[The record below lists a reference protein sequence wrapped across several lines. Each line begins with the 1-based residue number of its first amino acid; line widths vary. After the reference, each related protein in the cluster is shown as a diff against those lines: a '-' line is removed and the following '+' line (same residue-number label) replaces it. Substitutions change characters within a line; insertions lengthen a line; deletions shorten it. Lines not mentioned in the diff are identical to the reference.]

1 MSNLIVFLRDRLFR
15 NRWNGL
21 TPRLRKQLLTVSG
34 TTGVI
39 LLLWLAVLPSREDL
53 NAFQPREIGRT
64 LQFIRGSVNGTVS
77 LEPYEL
83 GLMSLFTR
91 LRGRTLPPDN
101 IVLLA
106 IDDESLNIA
115 DNVFPE
121 ELEETPILKAM
132 NTWPWPRRV
141 HARAV
146 ELLMDAGA
154 KAVIF
159 DVVFST
165 PSSYGPRDDLSF
177 ADILATYG
185 DRVALAAIYPD
196 PTVRGG
202 SIHRVRLPV
211 PSLLEAGARVGY
223 VNLPLED
230 NGAVYQLYS
239 KFDPPAHSPLF
250 GISRDDPSAN
260 SPLAGLEELPSLA
273 EAGLAASG
281 TEVPQQVGDWVYF
294 YGGSGSLP
302 TVSYSQ
308 LLVPALR
315 EHNLDEDTFRD
326 KVVLIGATAVV
337 LQDFHFTPWGRMPGP
352 EIVLTNLANLQE
364 KRWLRTLPWQLQ
376 LFAIVGVGLGGGW
389 WVSRPTNTQFIVL
402 RTLVATTAWVG
413 LSYILFLS
421 GWAITVTVWAGAA
434 LFFSGILDSVNSAIA
449 DRLNRLRL
457 RSTLERYVSAP
468 VAAEIIAS
476 QQKDLQTLLKGK
488 SLKVSLL
495 FSDIRGFTTISSQLP
510 PEMLVPQ
517 LNRYLGAMV
526 EAITH
531 HQGCVDKFIGDAV
544 MAEFGSPISA
554 GYKQDAMNA
563 IRAALDMRA
572 VLSTLRQEWKQVGK
586 PLMFNGIGI
595 NFGEVVVGNI
605 GSPQRLE
612 YTAIGDTVNV
622 ASRVES
628 LTKDFKTDLIVTQSV
643 YELVQD
649 EIEVN
654 PLGTRQLRGRSSETA
669 LFEVIGLKGQG
680 RELFD
685 RVKADFA
692 AHTACKESRGE
703 SYGSVANAGIDIGV
717 EDIQQQADGDHN
729 GSEEHH

>member
-1 MSNLIVFLRDRLFR
+1 M
-15 NRWNGL
+15 
-21 TPRLRKQLLTVSG
+21 
-34 TTGVI
+34 
-39 LLLWLAVLPSREDL
+39 
-53 NAFQPREIGRT
+53 
-64 LQFIRGSVNGTVS
+64 
-77 LEPYEL
+77 
-83 GLMSLFTR
+83 
-91 LRGRTLPPDN
+91 
-101 IVLLA
+101 
-106 IDDESLNIA
+106 
-115 DNVFPE
+115 
-121 ELEETPILKAM
+121 
-132 NTWPWPRRV
+132 
-141 HARAV
+141 
-146 ELLMDAGA
+146 
-154 KAVIF
+154 
-159 DVVFST
+159 
-165 PSSYGPRDDLSF
+165 
-177 ADILATYG
+177 
-185 DRVALAAIYPD
+185 
-196 PTVRGG
+196 
-202 SIHRVRLPV
+202 
-211 PSLLEAGARVGY
+211 
-223 VNLPLED
+223 
-230 NGAVYQLYS
+230 
-239 KFDPPAHSPLF
+239 
-250 GISRDDPSAN
+250 
-260 SPLAGLEELPSLA
+260 
-273 EAGLAASG
+273 
-281 TEVPQQVGDWVYF
+281 GDWVYF

-337 LQDFHFTPWGRMPGP
+337 LQDFHVTPWGRMPGP

-495 FSDIRGFTTISSQLP
+495 FADIRGFTTISSQLP